1 MSAAKEDRRFGG
13 RLIGLIIAA
22 GFAQM
27 LVLID
32 YMAASVALPD
42 MAKDFDTQPATL
54 QWVIT
59 GYILSFSTM
68 LGVAGPLGDRF
79 GRKKLLQLGILL
91 FGATS
96 LWVGMA
102 QSIPSLIAARITLG
116 FGGGLLFPLAIA
128 VASAGSPKALL
139 PKTISIFTG
148 IATIGSAI
156 GPVIGGVFTEELS
169 WRWVFLINIPIAI
182 LAIIAVALFAE
193 ESKDEQSSERID
205 LLGIIMLIS
214 GLALLAAGIAGVPH
228 WGTVVWLPLTAG
240 GLAILTIFGL
250 IELRMVQPIIDLRL
264 FRNRTFVGYLIGG
277 TLSNSAWC
285 LLTFS
290 NTLEMQEVLGYGAE
304 KTGFIFLFMSA
315 SAAFASFIGPLAQRL
330 LGTKRL
336 LLLALLLQGVA
347 CLLLW
352 IDHVQ
357 PWLSIALFIS
367 GFGCSWG
374 WAMSQAGG
382 IMTMPE
388 NKIGLASGAML
399 TVMIMVANLFL
410 VVSAAFMEIGDG
422 PQGKHDETGIQWT
435 FMLAL
440 GCVAIG
446 FITTFLIVPRE
457 ASTGND

>member
-1 MSAAKEDRRFGG
+1 MSTANEDRRFGG

-27 LVLID
+27 LVVID
-32 YMAASVALPD
+32 YMAASVALPA
-42 MAKDFDTQPATL
+42 MAKDFDTQPDTL

-59 GYILSFSTM
+59 GYILSFSAM

-96 LWVGMA
+96 LWVGLA
-102 QSIPSLIAARITLG
+102 QSIPSLIAARIALG
-116 FGGGLLFPLAIA
+116 FGGGLLFPLATA
-128 VASAGSPKALL
+128 VVSAGSSKALL

-148 IATIGSAI
+148 IATIGTAI

-182 LAIIAVALFAE
+182 IAIIAVALFAK

-214 GLALLAAGIAGVPH
+214 GLALLAVGIAGVPH
-228 WGTVVWLPLTAG
+228 WATAIWLPLTAG
-240 GLAILTIFGL
+240 GLAILISFGL

-315 SAAFASFIGPLAQRL
+315 SVAFASFIGPLAQRL

-336 LLLALLLQGVA
+336 LLLALFLQGVA
-347 CLLLW
+347 CLMLW

-374 WAMSQAGG
+374 
-382 IMTMPE
+382 
-388 NKIGLASGAML
+388 
-399 TVMIMVANLFL
+399 
-410 VVSAAFMEIGDG
+410 
-422 PQGKHDETGIQWT
+422 
-435 FMLAL
+435 
-440 GCVAIG
+440 
-446 FITTFLIVPRE
+446 
-457 ASTGND
+457 